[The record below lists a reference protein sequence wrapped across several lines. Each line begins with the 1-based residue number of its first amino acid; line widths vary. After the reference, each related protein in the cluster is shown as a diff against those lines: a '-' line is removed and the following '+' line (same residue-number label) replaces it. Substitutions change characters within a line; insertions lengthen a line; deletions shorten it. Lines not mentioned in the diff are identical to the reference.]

1 MVEHEAKCKPTN
13 PNKNRGCT
21 NELWWCVKQNLN
33 MLILIKIGGGARMNC
48 GVCEAKLNLP
58 ILIKTG
64 VVHE

>member
-1 MVEHEAKCKPTN
+1 VREAKFKYAN
-13 PNKNRGCT
+13 PNKNRGWCA
-21 NELWWCVKQNLN
+21 NELWWCMKQKLNL
-33 MLILIKIGGGARMNC
+33 LILIKIGGGARMNC